1 MFDFSNYSAKSKY
14 YDDSSTSVLGKKE
27 NETSNVAIEEL
38 AIVGLK
44 QKIHLILVRDSR
56 EYRKKK
62 MQIKIF

>member
-27 NETSNVAIEEL
+27 NETSNVAIEER
-38 AIVGLK
+38 VGLK